1 MELVNPM
8 KVNVNIQGRLSGELE
23 LAPVTVLVGPPRSG
37 KTTLLRLIFDTLYAD
52 YFGYEPSELGAIN
65 SAVIE
70 IEGLKLTCEDG
81 QCSRERY
88 SEKLKRLNPFYLPT
102 EYELLLKFGMWPPYE
117 SYETLRNA
125 WLKLFLRAGQ
135 SRCADEYLKVIKGD
149 GLEGKF
155 EFRRVGFHI
164 YEILENLEVPLF
176 ISSTTVVKL
185 GALENLFLKGV
196 LDEYDVFLLDNPE
209 VSLHPLAQARLAL
222 LIHSLANCDKIVV
235 VASHD
240 VLFVDM
246 LRRVDDV
253 NKIFG
258 SEIRA
263 SDVAIYNI
271 VDGKIKRV
279 DTLASY
285 LENYTEYIYAVYGAK
300 VEKVRGGAVIK

>member
-1 MELVNPM
+1 M
-8 KVNVNIQGRLSGELE
+8 KVNVNIQGRLSGKIE
-23 LAPVTVLVGPPRSG
+23 LAPVSVIVGPPMSG

-52 YFGYEPSELGAIN
+52 YYGNEPSELATIK

-88 SEKLKRLNPFYLPT
+88 SEMKRLNPFYLPT

-117 SYETLRNA
+117 SYEPLRNA

-135 SRCADEYLKVIKGD
+135 SRCAKEYLKVVEGD
-149 GLEGKF
+149 KLEGKF
-155 EFRRVGFHI
+155 DFRRVGFLV
-164 YEILENLEVPLF
+164 YEIAENGEVPLI

-185 GALENLFLKGV
+185 GALENLFLRGI

-235 VASHD
+235 VATHD
-240 VLFVDM
+240 LLFVDM

-258 SEIRA
+258 SEVKA
-263 SDVAIYNI
+263 SDMAIYNI
-271 VDGKIKRV
+271 VEGKIKRV

-285 LENYTEYIYAVYGAK
+285 LENYTEYIFAVYGAEI
-300 VEKVRGGAVIK
+300 EKMRGGAVIK